1 MRLGQQGSGK
11 GEHQADSSKEDL
23 TGDWV
28 VGEFGIL
35 GNSFAAFNKRPGPGA
50 ETLALL
56 WRHLLVK
63 SCNILNSSPAVRGGA
78 HGRPQLTPERL
89 LRPGYRLHSCS
100 EAEKGGFV
108 RRREQITLFPPCE
121 DPARRWLSASPGREP
136 SPGICWHLNL
146 GLASL
151 HNCKK

>member
-1 MRLGQQGSGK
+1 MF
-11 GEHQADSSKEDL
+11 QAVGFIER
-23 TGDWV
+23 TETA
-28 VGEFGIL
+28 GEFPRGLIGVLSSQLSLCLLNIL
-35 GNSFAAFNKRPGPGA
+35 LSKLPTR
-50 ETLALL
+50 LQKL
-56 WRHLLVK
+56 

-78 HGRPQLTPERL
+78 RGRPQLTPERP
-89 LRPGYRLHSCS
+89 LRPGCRLHSCS

-146 GLASL
+146 GLPSL